1 MLSKKI
7 ASVLLLLVTAAVADT
22 IPSGARLT
30 VRLDSAINSR
40 TAKTGQTFHGT
51 LARSLVVNG
60 KSIADAGTPVKGK
73 VTHAKSS
80 GRLHD
85 PGDLTLRLTSVK
97 INGEAVAIATTAY
110 RAKGKSHTKGNVEKI
125 GGGAAA
131 CSAVRMPNP
140 TAQGSSDLRRMR
152 AIALAT
158 SSIERVFVPV
168 TPVTET

>member
-1 MLSKKI
+1 MHILGDSMLSKKI

-40 TAKTGQTFHGT
+40 TAKTGQSFHGT

-85 PGDLTLRLTSVK
+85 PGELTLRLTSVE
-97 INGEAVAIATTAY
+97 IH
-110 RAKGKSHTKGNVEKI
+110 GK
-125 GGGAAA
+125 A
-131 CSAVRMPNP
+131 
-140 TAQGSSDLRRMR
+140 
-152 AIALAT
+152 
-158 SSIERVFVPV
+158 VPV
-168 TPVTET
+168 ST